1 MELFN
6 EITTYI
12 KRTKLDNAIF
22 KLLLLYNTNLQDS
35 LCYDLIQ
42 EVTKKIENNIVI
54 YNKEKSVELYNIIDN
69 DFATLKAL
77 YEEYKR
83 EVYPLFPLRALALL
97 SVLPKT
103 DVEKM
108 NVFLNKYLIDE
119 QTDHLQQLLFQIYK
133 TLMYFPSE
141 QYRTSVKEFL
151 NATTISED
159 RLESVMASIKQHKKD
174 LKSEGLEASYIEL
187 LAMYFNYLCMGKKDV

>member
-6 EITTYI
+6 EITAYI

-54 YNKEKSVELYNIIDN
+54 YNKEKSIELYNIIDN

-108 NVFLNKYLIDE
+108 NTFLNKYLIDE

-141 QYRTSVKEFL
+141 QYRNSVKDFL

-187 LAMYFNYLCMGKKDV
+187 LAMYFNYLCMVRKDV

>member
-141 QYRTSVKEFL
+141 QYRNSVKEFL

-187 LAMYFNYLCMGKKDV
+187 LAMYFNYLCMVKKDV

>member
-6 EITTYI
+6 EITAYI

-141 QYRTSVKEFL
+141 QYRNSVKEFL

-187 LAMYFNYLCMGKKDV
+187 LAMYFNYLCMVRKDV

>member
-1 MELFN
+1 MELFD
-6 EITTYI
+6 EIIAYN
-12 KRTKLDNAIF
+12 KRVKLDNAIF
-22 KLLLLYNTNLQDS
+22 KLLLLYNNNLEDR

-42 EVTKKIENNIVI
+42 ELTKKIESGMVI
-54 YNKEKSVELYNIIDN
+54 YNKEKSTELYNIIDN

-97 SVLPKT
+97 TILPRT
-103 DVEKM
+103 DIEKM
-108 NVFLNKYLIDE
+108 NAFLEKYLMDE
-119 QTDHLQQLLFQIYK
+119 QSDHLQRLLFQIYK

-141 QYRTSVKEFL
+141 QYRTSVKDFL
-151 NATTISED
+151 NATLISED

-187 LAMYFNYLCMGKKDV
+187 LAMYFNYLCMVKKNV

>member
-141 QYRTSVKEFL
+141 QYRNSVKDFL

-187 LAMYFNYLCMGKKDV
+187 LAMYFNYLCMVRKDV

>member
-83 EVYPLFPLRALALL
+83 EVYPLFPLRALASL

-103 DVEKM
+103 DVETM

-141 QYRTSVKEFL
+141 QYRNSVKEFL

>member
-54 YNKEKSVELYNIIDN
+54 YNKEKLVELYNIIDN

-83 EVYPLFPLRALALL
+83 EVYPLFPVKGIMLL
-97 SVLPKT
+97 SVLPKS
-103 DVEKM
+103 DVDKIYS
-108 NVFLNKYLIDE
+108 FLSDYLKDNDSFGIDK
-119 QTDHLQQLLFQIYK
+119 LLFQIYK
-133 TLMYFPSE
+133 TLMYFPSAE
-141 QYRTSVKEFL
+141 YRSSVKEFL
-151 NATTISED
+151 SQSIITDE
-159 RLESVMASIKQHKKD
+159 RLESVMGSIKQHKKD
-174 LKSEGLEASYIEL
+174 LKSEGLENSYIEL
-187 LAMYFNYLCMGKKDV
+187 LAMYFDYLCKEFKHV

>member
-54 YNKEKSVELYNIIDN
+54 YNKEKLVELYNIIDN

-141 QYRTSVKEFL
+141 QYRNSVKEFL

-187 LAMYFNYLCMGKKDV
+187 LAMYFNYLCMVRKDV

>member
-141 QYRTSVKEFL
+141 QYRNSVKDFL

-187 LAMYFNYLCMGKKDV
+187 LAMYFNYLCMVKKDV